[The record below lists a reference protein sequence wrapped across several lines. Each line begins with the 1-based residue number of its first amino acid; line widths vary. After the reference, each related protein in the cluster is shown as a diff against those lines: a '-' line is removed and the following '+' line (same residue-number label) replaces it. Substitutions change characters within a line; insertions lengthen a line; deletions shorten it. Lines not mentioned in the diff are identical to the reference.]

1 MVKTISTQNKD
12 SISKHHLNTPKDGFI
27 HKKKNQKFKQT
38 PSGKVT
44 LINGSKSLNN
54 SNMKEQNLQK
64 RKSTTPQKSE
74 EKNKGLRQND
84 SPKGGDT
91 EQQEYSKKTLNK
103 KINLVQS
110 DDTNSDSDEDIN
122 EGIVL
127 PEESIVEE
135 TDEHENE
142 GSDDDDDESEE
153 EIKLAHVLQTSLA
166 DESDEDDEDYEE
178 EEKEEKKEETKMK
191 KGVKMFKGLSDT
203 SSNTINNSSDS
214 EIEEEEE
221 AEDDDDDEEDEDN
234 DEDEEHDEDDL
245 ISEEDADEDE
255 DEDEDEEE
263 EEEEEEEEADESA
276 LGLKAL
282 LSNSIADEDDEDDED
297 FVVPGEN
304 EDDVDI
310 SDEDEEE
317 EEEEEHN
324 TSQNSQKSRNSSD
337 SEEESR
343 RTIFVGNL
351 PSDVTKKA
359 LMKQFKTFGKIDS
372 IRIRGIISKTMNM
385 PKKVAAI
392 TKNVHPKLRTVYAYI
407 KYDTEASAKAALS
420 MNGTV
425 FQGNHLKVDMGS
437 HTENKLDGKRSVF
450 LGNLKFNIDEETI
463 RNHFKQCGEIESIR
477 IIRDNMTGIGKG
489 FGYVNF
495 KTEDAVTLA
504 LELHGTILAD
514 REIRVKP
521 HVIKKDTDTSKYGK
535 RTHSGENTDN
545 SSRKKAKNSTEATVL
560 GRNKQNKIAKKEQK
574 MEKPVTSPQ
583 QGVFQGQKADA
594 TKKRRKNKSDKRKK
608 ILAEKLTAKPKKPSN

>member
-12 SISKHHLNTPKDGFI
+12 SISKHLLNTPKDGFI

-44 LINGSKSLNN
+44 LINGSKALNN
-54 SNMKEQNLQK
+54 SNMKEENLQK
-64 RKSTTPQKSE
+64 RKGTSPQKSE
-74 EKNKGLRQND
+74 EKNKGLRQKD
-84 SPKGGDT
+84 SPKGDT

-110 DDTNSDSDEDIN
+110 DDTSSDSDEDIN

-142 GSDDDDDESEE
+142 ESDDDDDDDESEE
-153 EIKLAHVLQTSLA
+153 IKLTHVLQTSLA

-178 EEKEEKKEETKMK
+178 EEKEEETKMK

-203 SSNTINNSSDS
+203 STNTINDSNDS
-214 EIEEEEE
+214 EIEETE
-221 AEDDDDDEEDEDN
+221 DDDDEEDED
-234 DEDEEHDEDDL
+234 DEDEHNSDS
-245 ISEEDADEDE
+245 ISEEDGDEDE
-255 DEDEDEEE
+255 DEDEDE

-297 FVVPGEN
+297 FVVPREN

-324 TSQNSQKSRNSSD
+324 TSQNSQKSRNSSE
-337 SEEESR
+337 SEEESK
-343 RTIFVGNL
+343 RTVFVGNL

-359 LMKQFKTFGKIDS
+359 LMKHFKTFGKIDS

-407 KYDTEASAKAALS
+407 KFDTEASAKAALS

-437 HTENKLDGKRSVF
+437 QTENKLDGKRSVF
-450 LGNLKFNIDEETI
+450 LGNLKFNIDEEMI

-535 RTHSGENTDN
+535 RSHSGENTDN
-545 SSRKKAKNSTEATVL
+545 SSRKKAKNNTEASVL
-560 GRNKQNKIAKKEQK
+560 ARNKQNAIKRAAKQEQK
-574 MEKPVTSPQ
+574 MEKPKTSPQ

-594 TKKRRKNKSDKRKK
+594 NKKRRKNKSDKRKK